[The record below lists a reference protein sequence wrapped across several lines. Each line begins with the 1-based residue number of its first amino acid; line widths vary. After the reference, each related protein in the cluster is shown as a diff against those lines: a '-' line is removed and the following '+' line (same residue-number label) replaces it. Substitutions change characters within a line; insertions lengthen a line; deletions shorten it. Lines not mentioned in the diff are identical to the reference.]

1 MRVVKQKPTNLR
13 SSQSQR
19 TQKTVDQSK
28 LQACLLLVFFLI
40 GRKGGVSFTLSQS
53 QSVEKQIKS
62 RTTFGT
68 QMKSALAGL

>member
-1 MRVVKQKPTNLR
+1 MRVVKQKPKNLH

-28 LQACLLLVFFLI
+28 LQACLHLVFLLI
-40 GRKGGVSFTLSQS
+40 GRKGGVSFILSQS
-53 QSVEKQIKS
+53 RSVEKQIKS

-68 QMKSALAGL
+68 QMKSALPSL